1 MRMLERLLVRVRAMK
16 LYKDPV
22 VLEQHLL
29 WIKHLDETVETLR
42 DDRELLLE
50 WIETELSK
58 AKFLSSKYRNDED
71 VDYYVKRVEVFTR
84 LKLHLELLLTPGAL

>member
-22 VLEQHLL
+22 VNEQHLL

-42 DDRELLLE
+42 DDRELLIE
-50 WIETELSK
+50 WIDSELRK
-58 AKFLSSKYRNDED
+58 AEFLCSKYRNDED
-71 VDYYVKRVEVFTR
+71 VGYYVKRVEVFTR